1 MRVPLLDLQAQYR
14 SIREEVREAVGRVL
28 DSQRFILGPEVEAL
42 EAEVCARLG
51 AKHAVGVC
59 SGSDALVLSLMALG
73 VGPGDVVL
81 TTPFTFFATAG
92 AISLVGAR
100 PAFVDIDPATFNL
113 DPDRLAEALERL
125 RPRAVIPVHLFGQC
139 AEMDPIL
146 EACRG
151 RGVRVVEDA
160 AQAFGARYRGRA
172 AGTMG
177 DVGCFS
183 FFPSKV
189 LGGYGDGGMVV
200 TDDPDLAAEL
210 RLLRVHGSPQRYVHV
225 RVGRNARLDEIQA
238 AVLRV
243 KLRHLEGWLAARR
256 QVAQRYRQLFRE
268 AGLEEVGLPAELP
281 HAEHVYHQFVIRVP
295 RRDQLREH
303 LRSRGVDTQVYY
315 PLPLHLQPCYVGLG
329 YRAGDFPEAERAA
342 REVLALP
349 IYPELSP
356 PMQEH
361 VVKAIA
367 EFYGRRG
374 P

>member
-113 DPDRLAEALERL
+113 DPNRLAEALERL

-200 TDDPDLAAEL
+200 TDDPDLAAQL

-281 HAEHVYHQFVIRVP
+281 HAEHVYHQFVIRAP

-342 REVLALP
+342 RETLAIPVDPLLDEAQQGAV
-349 IYPELSP
+349 IE
-356 PMQEH
+356 
-361 VVKAIA
+361 VVSREAHKD
-367 EFYGRRG
+367 
-374 P
+374 